1 MAKLPSSV
9 HRNRIIYQS
18 EALFVSPD
26 ATGYHYTGKN
36 GVGTLTPVKEP
47 ENEAEAFNE
56 NGQLMGWS
64 PAGGG
69 ADTLTALSSNS
80 ADRSII
86 KQLKRV
92 QSINYGFSVNYTD
105 VNQFGNMSRL
115 DTVVLET
122 PTVNLD
128 FSYYL
133 LDGYNE
139 RHLEFITDGKTSAL
153 SGHLT
158 PSYYQAGNN
167 FFILTTAEG
176 VDAVNGDSAMD
187 RASDNNQKSVISVG
201 NGYVTDYSVDIS
213 VGAIPTASV
222 TVEGMNIKSEIGT
235 SGLDVPS
242 IDMFD
247 GSWVSNAWKYN
258 DEGTIVGTNVD
269 PTSSDAKEKV
279 VDCINLYTLPYA
291 NSGYTGCEDVAAL
304 RPGDIIIDLQGKS
317 LLSHSVSGG
326 AEDNINTRSTQK
338 GAAAIQSA
346 SISLGMGRSTLERI
360 GSTFGFSKA
369 LDVPVN
375 GTLSVSAI
383 ASDIKQG
390 NLTDLLCEC
399 ETLDVTITMLAPE
412 CTACVQK
419 TGEPIMRYTL
429 KEAKLTSENF
439 SSSIGDNKTV
449 DLEFSFQVG
458 GADDTS
464 RGLFISGVEGNPN
477 SDSAT
482 PKPGSNFTKG
492 GADVWGLPPGFCG
505 VNAAGVRQDYE
516 YNIPGTA
523 YTPKTTTGADKG
535 SFTGTFVLARVTDA
549 GAAIN
554 SSSVTIT
561 AVDDGNTAVTLTGDG
576 ESTLSQLIADHN
588 TLGVSDLTLASG
600 SDGSQIPG
608 NGVEIDIAAGTA
620 GNTVNLSTTNL
631 EDVVDWATGTG
642 YANGVYVKHDSKVY
656 VNVIAITA
664 SSAASSVEPDESD
677 SWEYVRPV
685 RTPQVLKYRK

>member
-36 GVGTLTPVKEP
+36 GVGTLTPVAEP
-47 ENEAEAFNE
+47 ENEAEGFNL

-64 PAGGG
+64 PADGG
-69 ADTLTALSSNS
+69 ADTLASLSANS

-139 RHLEFITDGKTSAL
+139 RHLEFVTDGKTSAL

-167 FFILTTAEG
+167 FFILTTPEG
-176 VDAVNGDSAMD
+176 VDAVNGDSAAD
-187 RASDNNQKSVISVG
+187 NNKQNNQKSVISVG

-247 GSWVSNAWKYN
+247 GSWVSNAWKYD

-269 PTSSDAKEKV
+269 PAEDD

-291 NSGYTGCEDVAAL
+291 NSGYTGCDDVAAL

-326 AEDNINTRSTQK
+326 AEDNINTRNTQK

-346 SISLGMGRSTLERI
+346 SISVGMGRSTLERI

-369 LDVPVN
+369 LDVPIN
-375 GTLSVSAI
+375 GTLSISAI

-419 TGEPIMRYTL
+419 TGDPVMRYTL
-429 KEAKLTSENF
+429 REAKLTSENF

-464 RGLFISGVEGNPN
+464 RGLFISGIEGNPN
-477 SDSAT
+477 SNNASS
-482 PKPGSNFTKG
+482 KPAGTLNTDWELG
-492 GADVWGLPPGFCG
+492 EADVWGLPPGFCG
-505 VNAAGVRQDYE
+505 VDNTGARQDYE

-523 YTPKTTTGADKG
+523 YTPKTTSGAEKG
-535 SFTGTFVLARVTDA
+535 SFTGTFVLASVTDA
-549 GAAIN
+549 GVAIN
-554 SSSVTIT
+554 SQSVTIT
-561 AVDDGNTAVTLTGDG
+561 ALEDGNTEVKLTGDG

-588 TLGVSDLTLASG
+588 TLGVSDLVLATG
-600 SDGSQIPG
+600 SDGSQVPG
-608 NGVEIDIAAGTA
+608 NGVVITIPAGTA
-620 GNTVNLSTTNL
+620 GTTVDLGTTSL
-631 EDVVDWATGTG
+631 EDVAAWATGTG
-642 YANGVYVKHDSKVY
+642 YANGAYVKHANKVY

-664 SSAASSVEPDESD
+664 ASEASDVDPDESD

>member
-36 GVGTLTPVKEP
+36 GVGTLTPVAEP
-47 ENEAEAFNE
+47 ENEAEGFNL

-64 PAGGG
+64 PADGG
-69 ADTLTALSSNS
+69 ADTLASLSANS

-139 RHLEFITDGKTSAL
+139 RHLEFVTDGKTSAL

-167 FFILTTAEG
+167 FFILTTPEG
-176 VDAVNGDSAMD
+176 VDAVNGDSAAD
-187 RASDNNQKSVISVG
+187 NNKQNNQKSVISVG

-247 GSWVSNAWKYN
+247 GSWVSNAWKYD

-269 PTSSDAKEKV
+269 PNTDDVE
-279 VDCINLYTLPYA
+279 CINLYTLPYA
-291 NSGYTGCEDVAAL
+291 NSGYTGCDDVAAL

-326 AEDNINTRSTQK
+326 AEDNINTRNTQK

-346 SISLGMGRSTLERI
+346 SISVGMGRSTLERI

-369 LDVPVN
+369 LDVPIN
-375 GTLSVSAI
+375 GTLSISAI

-419 TGEPIMRYTL
+419 TGDPVMRYTL
-429 KEAKLTSENF
+429 REAKLTSENF

-464 RGLFISGVEGNPN
+464 RGLFISGIEGNPN
-477 SDSAT
+477 SNNASS
-482 PKPGSNFTKG
+482 KPAGTLNTDWELG
-492 GADVWGLPPGFCG
+492 EADVWGLPPGFCG
-505 VNAAGVRQDYE
+505 VDNAGDRQDYE

-523 YTPKTTTGADKG
+523 YTPKATSGGTAGE
-535 SFTGTFVLARVTDA
+535 FEGTFTLDTNAT
-549 GAAIN
+549 
-554 SSSVTIT
+554 STQVTIT
-561 AVDDGNTAVTLTGDG
+561 ADNIGNAQVQLTQEAGGNDNLTALIAAWNTDNTGNTIELAAGDGN
-576 ESTLSQLIADHN
+576 
-588 TLGVSDLTLASG
+588 
-600 SDGSQIPG
+600 QILKP
-608 NGVEIDIAAGTA
+608 ETTITIPAGTA
-620 GNTVNLSTTNL
+620 GTTADLGTTSL
-631 EDVVDWATGTG
+631 EDVAAWATGTG
-642 YANGVYVKHDSKVY
+642 YANGAYVKHANKVY

-664 SSAASSVEPDESD
+664 ASEASDVDPDESD

>member
-36 GVGTLTPVKEP
+36 GVGTLTPVASDSS
-47 ENEAEAFNE
+47 EAEAFNE

-64 PAGGG
+64 PNTNGN
-69 ADTLTALSSNS
+69 DTLASLSANS
-80 ADRSII
+80 HTKSII

-133 LDGYNE
+133 LDGFNE
-139 RHLEFITDGKTSAL
+139 RHLEFVTDGKTSAL

-167 FFILTTAEG
+167 FFILTTPEG
-176 VDAVNGDSAMD
+176 VDVVNGDSAVD
-187 RASDNNQKSVISVG
+187 VAGDNNQKSVISVG

-258 DEGTIVGTNVD
+258 DEGTVVGTNID
-269 PTSSDAKEKV
+269 DADDQVE
-279 VDCINLYTLPYA
+279 CINLYTLPYA
-291 NSGYTGCEDVAAL
+291 NSGYTGCDDVAAL

-326 AEDNINTRSTQK
+326 AADNINTRFTQK

-346 SISLGMGRSTLERI
+346 SISVGMGRSTLERI

-369 LDVPVN
+369 LDVPIN

-419 TGEPIMRYTL
+419 TGEPVMRYTL
-429 KEAKLTSENF
+429 KEAKLSSENF

-464 RGLFISGVEGNPN
+464 RGLFISGVEGNPSLSN
-477 SDSAT
+477 AT
-482 PKPGSNFTKG
+482 PNPGGTFTKG

-523 YTPKTTTGADKG
+523 YTPTTASAGTAGVFENTFTLASGGAD
-535 SFTGTFVLARVTDA
+535 ST
-549 GAAIN
+549 
-554 SSSVTIT
+554 SVKIT
-561 AVDDGNTAVTLTGDG
+561 ADNADNDEVVLEGDTGG
-576 ESTLSQLIADHN
+576 STLSQLIAAHN
-588 TLGVSDLTLASG
+588 ASG
-600 SDGSQIPG
+600 DNDVTLESGDGTQVPADGTQITIPAG
-608 NGVEIDIAAGTA
+608 TAAGTA
-620 GNTVNLSTTNL
+620 TAISTANLESASTWNSSTT
-631 EDVVDWATGTG
+631 
-642 YANGVYVKHDSKVY
+642 YANGAYVSYSSKVY
-656 VNVIAITA
+656 VNVIAVTGGTE
-664 SSAASSVEPDESD
+664 AAEETPDASD

>member
-36 GVGTLTPVKEP
+36 GVGTLTPVASDSS
-47 ENEAEAFNE
+47 EAEAFNE

-64 PAGGG
+64 PNTNGN
-69 ADTLTALSSNS
+69 DTLSSLGTNS
-80 ADRSII
+80 HEKSII

-139 RHLEFITDGKTSAL
+139 RHLEFVTDGKTSAL

-167 FFILTTAEG
+167 FFILTTPEG
-176 VDAVNGDSAMD
+176 VDAVNGDSATD
-187 RASDNNQKSVISVG
+187 TKGDNNQKSVISVG

-258 DEGTIVGTNVD
+258 DEGTVVGTNVD
-269 PTSSDAKEKV
+269 DTNDKV
-279 VDCINLYTLPYA
+279 ECINLYTLPYA
-291 NSGYTGCEDVAAL
+291 NSGYTGCDDVAAL

-326 AEDNINTRSTQK
+326 AEDNINTRSTQQ

-369 LDVPVN
+369 LDVPIN
-375 GTLSVSAI
+375 GTLSISAI

-419 TGEPIMRYTL
+419 TGEPVMRYTL

-482 PKPGSNFTKG
+482 PNPGGTFTKG

-505 VNAAGVRQDYE
+505 VDNTGARQDYE

-523 YTPKTTTGADKG
+523 YTPTAASAGTAGVFENTFTLVGNTDSTSVKITADNVG
-535 SFTGTFVLARVTDA
+535 NAQVVLEGDA
-549 GAAIN
+549 GGSSLNDLIDAHNAASDN
-554 SSSVTIT
+554 DVTLEGDGTQVPADGVQIT
-561 AVDDGNTAVTLTGDG
+561 IPAGTADGNTA
-576 ESTLSQLIADHN
+576 A
-588 TLGVSDLTLASG
+588 
-600 SDGSQIPG
+600 
-608 NGVEIDIAAGTA
+608 
-620 GNTVNLSTTNL
+620 LSTDSL
-631 EDVVDWATGTG
+631 EDVADWATGTG
-642 YANGVYVKHDSKVY
+642 YANGVYVKFKGKVY

-664 SSAASSVEPDESD
+664 STTDGSPAKIDPDESD